1 MYLIWVSKM
10 DLDSEKFR
18 KICNSI
24 KSFQT
29 NDMFVEL
36 ILNYFEDIYDV
47 IKEIAELAEIK
58 IGGDNNKYF
67 PDSLKKKALQVFE
80 RFISKRSSTIQRKIP
95 EELRV
100 IVETELVR
108 MVNEFFEG
116 IVEVP
121 DISNEIWKKLI
132 DVASDLY
139 IDYYLKYVKV

>member
-1 MYLIWVSKM
+1 MSIM

-18 KICNSI
+18 EICNSI
-24 KSFQT
+24 KSYQT
-29 NDMFVEL
+29 NDMFVEE

-47 IKEIAELAEIK
+47 IKEIAEVEEIK
-58 IGGDNNKYF
+58 IGGYNINKNNNYPASF
-67 PDSLKKKALQVFE
+67 KKKSLQIFE
-80 RFISKRSSTIQRKIP
+80 RFISKRFSTIQRKIP

-116 IVEVP
+116 IVKVP

-139 IDYYLKYVKV
+139 IDYYLKYVKT